1 MSGSP
6 RSGTTALR
14 DPFDAL
20 PRGFVERPARL
31 TSVALRELHS
41 SVLKNAD
48 LQTQPAMPDRSPY
61 DANGRYQ
68 QRTRYEPL

>member
-1 MSGSP
+1 MKLTERHGS
-6 RSGTTALR
+6 ALE
-14 DPFDAL
+14 DPFNVL
-20 PRGFVERPARL
+20 PLGFGERPAGL

-41 SVLKNAD
+41 SSVLKNAD
-48 LQTQPAMPDRSPY
+48 LQTHPAMPDRSPY